1 MNSIT
6 LVIDRFDESARL
18 KQATAGVLAPAI
30 ARATSRLAQVLRSG
44 GKLLVCGNG
53 GSAADAQH
61 FSGELLG
68 RFECERAGLPAIAL
82 HADTSTLTAVAND
95 YGYDDVFARQVQA
108 LARPDDALVVIS
120 TSGNSPGILRA
131 AEAAQALGVP
141 VLALTGR
148 DGGRL
153 AGLLGDADIEL
164 RVPATA
170 TPRIQE
176 VHILILHCLCEL
188 IDRELVP

>member
-1 MNSIT
+1 MDPIT
-6 LVIDRFDESARL
+6 LVADRFDESARL
-18 KQATAGVLAPAI
+18 KQASAAALAPAI
-30 ARATSRLAQVLRSG
+30 ARAGARLAQVLRGG

-82 HADTSTLTAVAND
+82 HADTSTLTAVANH
-95 YGYDDVFARQVQA
+95 YGYDDVFARQGQA
-108 LARPDDALVVIS
+108 LARPGDALVVIS

-153 AGLLGDADIEL
+153 AGLLGDSDLEL
-164 RVPATA
+164 RVPASA

-188 IDRELVP
+188 IDHHLAL

>member
-1 MNSIT
+1 MDPIT
-6 LVIDRFDESARL
+6 LVADRFDESARL
-18 KQATAGVLAPAI
+18 KQACAAALAPAI
-30 ARATSRLAQVLRSG
+30 ARAGARLAQVLRGG

-95 YGYDDVFARQVQA
+95 YGYDDVFARQVRA
-108 LARPDDALVVIS
+108 LARPGDALVVIS
-120 TSGNSPGILRA
+120 TSGNSPGIVRA

-153 AGLLGDADIEL
+153 AGLLGEGDLEL
-164 RVPATA
+164 RVPAAA

-188 IDRELVP
+188 IDRDLAP

>member
-1 MNSIT
+1 M
-6 LVIDRFDESARL
+6 
-18 KQATAGVLAPAI
+18 
-30 ARATSRLAQVLRSG
+30 ARAGARLAQVLRGG

-108 LARPDDALVVIS
+108 LARPGDALVIS

-153 AGLLGDADIEL
+153 AGLLGDSDLEL
-164 RVPATA
+164 RVPASA

-188 IDRELVP
+188 IDHHLAL

>member
-30 ARATSRLAQVLRSG
+30 ARAASRLAQVLRSG

>member
-1 MNSIT
+1 MDPIT
-6 LVIDRFDESARL
+6 LVADRFDESARL
-18 KQATAGVLAPAI
+18 KQASAATLAPAI
-30 ARATSRLAQVLRSG
+30 ARAGARLAQVLRGG

-108 LARPDDALVVIS
+108 LARPGDALVVIS
-120 TSGNSPGILRA
+120 TSGNSPGIVRA
-131 AEAAQALGVP
+131 AEAAQALDVP

-153 AGLLGDADIEL
+153 AGLLGDSDLEL
-164 RVPATA
+164 RVPACA

-188 IDRELVP
+188 IDRDLVP